1 MDFSPVWI
9 SLKTTV
15 CSSAITFVLGIVA
28 AWAVMFIKSK
38 KWKAAVDGF
47 LTIPLV
53 LPPTV
58 AGFFLLWLFGARR
71 PIGSFVEEAFGFRI
85 AFSWVATV
93 LAAVVVS
100 FPLMY
105 RSAKAGFEQID
116 QNMIEEA
123 KMLGLGKW
131 GILWKILCP
140 CTFPSILSGMIL
152 STTRGLGEYGATAM
166 LAGNIPGKTGT
177 ISQKIAMV
185 IQDGDYLT
193 AGVWVIIVLIIAFV
207 VIFLMNLFTGR
218 NMKNVK
224 RW

>member
-15 CSSAITFVLGIVA
+15 CASTITFVFGILA
-28 AWAVMFIKSK
+28 AWAVMFMKGK
-38 KWKAAVDGF
+38 KLKAAVDGI

-58 AGFFLLWLFGARR
+58 AGFFLLWMFGARR
-71 PIGSFVEEAFGFRI
+71 PIGRILEEVFGVRI

-93 LAAVVVS
+93 LAAVIVS

-123 KMLGLGKW
+123 KMLGLGRW
-131 GILWKILCP
+131 GILWKILFP
-140 CTFPSILSGMIL
+140 CTFPSVLSGMIL

-166 LAGNIPGKTGT
+166 LAGNIPGKTRTLPLAVYSEVAGGN
-177 ISQKIAMV
+177 M
-185 IQDGDYLT
+185 DR
-193 AGVWVIIVLIIAFV
+193 AGVYVAVILIIAFLAV
-207 VIFLMNLFTGR
+207 WIMNMMSKAEQEIT
-218 NMKNVK
+218 M
-224 RW
+224 

>member
-9 SLKTTV
+9 SLKTTA
-15 CSSAITFVLGIVA
+15 CASAVTFVLGILA
-28 AWAVMFIKSK
+28 AWAVMFIKGRQL
-38 KWKAAVDGF
+38 KAVVDVI

-58 AGFFLLWLFGARR
+58 AGFFLLYLFGARR
-71 PIGSFVEEAFGFRI
+71 PIGSFVEDVFGFRI
-85 AFSWVATV
+85 AFSWFATV
-93 LAAVVVS
+93 LAAVIVS

-123 KMLGLGKW
+123 KMMGLGKW
-131 GILWKILCP
+131 GILWKILFP

-166 LAGNIPGKTGT
+166 LAGNIPGKTRTLPLAVYSEVAAGNMDRAW
-177 ISQKIAMV
+177 IYVAVILGVAFIA
-185 IQDGDYLT
+185 
-193 AGVWVIIVLIIAFV
+193 VWI
-207 VIFLMNLFTGR
+207 MNMMSKADR
-218 NMKNVK
+218 EIKM
-224 RW
+224 

>member
-15 CSSAITFVLGIVA
+15 CASVITFVIGILA
-28 AWAVMFIKSK
+28 AWAVMFIKGRK
-38 KWKAAVDGF
+38 LKAAVDGI

-71 PIGSFVEEAFGFRI
+71 PIGSFVEEVFGFRI

-93 LAAVVVS
+93 LSAVVVS

-131 GILWKILCP
+131 GILWKILFP

-166 LAGNIPGKTGT
+166 LAGNIPGKT
-177 ISQKIAMV
+177 KDPAPCC
-185 IQDGDYLT
+185 
-193 AGVWVIIVLIIAFV
+193 
-207 VIFLMNLFTGR
+207 LFGSCR
-218 NMKNVK
+218 RKYGPGGSVRGSNSGYCVSVCLGNEYDDKS
-224 RW
+224 RA

>member
-9 SLKTTV
+9 SLKTTA
-15 CSSAITFVLGIVA
+15 CASAVTFVLGILA
-28 AWAVMFIKSK
+28 AWAVMFIKERQL
-38 KWKAAVDGF
+38 KAVVDGI

-58 AGFFLLWLFGARR
+58 AGFFLLYLFGARR
-71 PIGSFVEEAFGFRI
+71 PIGSFVEDVFGFRI
-85 AFSWVATV
+85 AFSWFATV
-93 LAAVVVS
+93 LAAVIVS

-123 KMLGLGKW
+123 KMMGLGKW
-131 GILWKILCP
+131 GILWQIWFP

-166 LAGNIPGKTGT
+166 LAGNIPGKTRTLPLAVYSEVAAGNMDRAW
-177 ISQKIAMV
+177 IYVAVILGVAFIAVWIMNM
-185 IQDGDYLT
+185 T
-193 AGVWVIIVLIIAFV
+193 AKADREIK
-207 VIFLMNLFTGR
+207 M
-218 NMKNVK
+218 
-224 RW
+224 

>member
-9 SLKTTV
+9 SLKTTA
-15 CSSAITFVLGIVA
+15 CASAVTFVLGILA
-28 AWAVMFIKSK
+28 AWAVMFIKERQL
-38 KWKAAVDGF
+38 KAVVDGI

-58 AGFFLLWLFGARR
+58 AGFFLLYLFGARR
-71 PIGSFVEEAFGFRI
+71 PIGSFVEDVFGFRI
-85 AFSWVATV
+85 AFSWFATV
-93 LAAVVVS
+93 LAAVIVS

-123 KMLGLGKW
+123 KMMGLGKW
-131 GILWKILCP
+131 GILWKILFP

-166 LAGNIPGKTGT
+166 LAGNIPGKTRTLPLAVYSEVAAGNMDRAW
-177 ISQKIAMV
+177 IYVAVILEVAFIA
-185 IQDGDYLT
+185 
-193 AGVWVIIVLIIAFV
+193 VWI
-207 VIFLMNLFTGR
+207 MNMMSKADR
-218 NMKNVK
+218 EIKM
-224 RW
+224 

>member
-9 SLKTTV
+9 SLKTTA
-15 CSSAITFVLGIVA
+15 CASAVTFVLGILA
-28 AWAVMFIKSK
+28 AWAVMFIKGRQL
-38 KWKAAVDGF
+38 KAVVDGI

-58 AGFFLLWLFGARR
+58 AGFFLLYLFGARR
-71 PIGSFVEEAFGFRI
+71 PIGSFVEDVFGFRI
-85 AFSWVATV
+85 AFSWFATV
-93 LAAVVVS
+93 LAAVIVS

-123 KMLGLGKW
+123 KMMGLGKW
-131 GILWKILCP
+131 GILWKILFP

-166 LAGNIPGKTGT
+166 LAGNIPGKTRTLPLAVYSEVAAGNMDRAW
-177 ISQKIAMV
+177 IYVAVILGVAFIA
-185 IQDGDYLT
+185 
-193 AGVWVIIVLIIAFV
+193 VWI
-207 VIFLMNLFTGR
+207 MNMTSKADR
-218 NMKNVK
+218 EIKM
-224 RW
+224 

>member
-9 SLKTTV
+9 SIKTTL
-15 CSSAITFVLGIVA
+15 CASAITFVFGILA
-28 AWAVMFIKSK
+28 AWAVMFIKGPK
-38 KWKAAVDGF
+38 IKAAVDGI

-58 AGFFLLWLFGARR
+58 AGFFLLWIFGARR
-71 PIGSFVEEAFGFRI
+71 PVGNFVEEVFGFRI

-131 GILWKILCP
+131 GILWKILFP
-140 CTFPSILSGMIL
+140 CTFPSVLSGMIL

-166 LAGNIPGKTGT
+166 LAGNIPGKTRTLPLAVYSEVAGGNMER
-177 ISQKIAMV
+177 AGLYVAV
-185 IQDGDYLT
+185 I
-193 AGVWVIIVLIIAFV
+193 LIIAFLAV
-207 VIFLMNLFTGR
+207 WIMNMMTR
-218 NMKNVK
+218 AENEIKM
-224 RW
+224 

>member
-15 CSSAITFVLGIVA
+15 CASVITFVLGIMA
-28 AWAVMFIKSK
+28 AWAVMFIKGK
-38 KWKAAVDGF
+38 KLKAAVDGI

-71 PIGSFVEEAFGFRI
+71 PIGSLVEEVFGFRI

-93 LAAVVVS
+93 LSAVVVS

-105 RSAKAGFEQID
+105 RSTKAGFEQID
-116 QNMIEEA
+116 QNMIAEG

-131 GILWKILCP
+131 GILWKILFP

-166 LAGNIPGKTGT
+166 LAGNIPGKTRTLPLAVYSEVAGGNMDRAAVYVAV
-177 ISQKIAMV
+177 ILAIAF
-185 IQDGDYLT
+185 L
-193 AGVWVIIVLIIAFV
+193 AVWV
-207 VIFLMNLFTGR
+207 MNMMTKAE
-218 NMKNVK
+218 NQIKM
-224 RW
+224 

>member
-9 SLKTTV
+9 SLKTTA
-15 CSSAITFVLGIVA
+15 CASAVTFVLGILA
-28 AWAVMFIKSK
+28 AWAVMFIKGRRL
-38 KWKAAVDGF
+38 KAVVDGI

-58 AGFFLLWLFGARR
+58 AGFFLLYLFGARR
-71 PIGSFVEEAFGFRI
+71 PIGSFVEDVFGFRI
-85 AFSWVATV
+85 AFSWFATV
-93 LAAVVVS
+93 LAAVIVS

-123 KMLGLGKW
+123 KMMGLGKW
-131 GILWKILCP
+131 GILWKILFP

-166 LAGNIPGKTGT
+166 LAGNIPGKTRTLPLAVYSEVAAGNMDRAW
-177 ISQKIAMV
+177 IYVAVILGVAFIAVWIMNM
-185 IQDGDYLT
+185 T
-193 AGVWVIIVLIIAFV
+193 AKAYREIK
-207 VIFLMNLFTGR
+207 M
-218 NMKNVK
+218 
-224 RW
+224 